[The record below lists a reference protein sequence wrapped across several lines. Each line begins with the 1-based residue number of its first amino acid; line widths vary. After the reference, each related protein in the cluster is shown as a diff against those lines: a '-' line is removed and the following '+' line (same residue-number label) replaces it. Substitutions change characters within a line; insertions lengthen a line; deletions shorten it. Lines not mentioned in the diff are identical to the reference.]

1 MKIKELREILDNISN
16 DEDESLDIALDIP
29 NTECYITDL
38 KEILVEADMLIF
50 KFDVRYNVS
59 IEVY

>member
-29 NTECYITDL
+29 NTEGYITELERVYLDPFY
-38 KEILVEADMLIF
+38 LVF
-50 KFDVRYNVS
+50 KFDVRYN
-59 IEVY
+59 IHIDVY